1 MSADAERLK
10 RAHDVPGKQVKEVTV
25 PARGY
30 CDLMLTQGQC
40 FRVIDLEG
48 VQVLDYASF
57 SLAVP
62 FEEKLSVVWSNFLN
76 KTWKPTSG
84 HVLYTN
90 KCNPMYTI
98 LEDTVGVHFM
108 GGGYCCEEANFR
120 RYGVH
125 GTRSC
130 AENLMNALEPHGF
143 TRGRID
149 DGACFTFFLNVSY
162 DPDGTFEIRPTST
175 QPGDYADLR
184 AEMDVLAGI
193 SNCPQEN
200 NPGTGYNPSPMK
212 IIVYEP

>member
-10 RAHDVPGKQVKEVTV
+10 RAHDVPGEQVKEVTV

-30 CDLMLTQGQC
+30 CDLMLTRGQC

-57 SLAVP
+57 SLADP

-130 AENLMNALEPHGF
+130 AENLMNALEPTG
-143 TRGRID
+143 
-149 DGACFTFFLNVSY
+149 
-162 DPDGTFEIRPTST
+162 
-175 QPGDYADLR
+175 LR
-184 AEMDVLAGI
+184 AAASMTEHASL
-193 SNCPQEN
+193 SF
-200 NPGTGYNPSPMK
+200 
-212 IIVYEP
+212 